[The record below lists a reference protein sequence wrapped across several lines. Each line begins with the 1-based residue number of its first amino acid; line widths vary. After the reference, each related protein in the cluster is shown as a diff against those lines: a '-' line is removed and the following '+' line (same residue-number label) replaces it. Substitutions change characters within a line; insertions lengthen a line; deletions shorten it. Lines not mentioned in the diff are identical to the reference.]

1 MKNSFLFNEQIYHHN
16 HVLVHFIA
24 SVTENLGLKK
34 KVVLKLDLDLIFI

>member
-1 MKNSFLFNEQIYHHN
+1 MHYHHN

-34 KVVLKLDLDLIFI
+34 SGFET

>member
-1 MKNSFLFNEQIYHHN
+1 MHYHHN

-24 SVTENLGLKK
+24 SVTENLGKK